1 MKKIIF
7 CVFIAVA
14 FASCGQKTIMY
25 EKNTPQEKW
34 RIIQEY
40 YMVPGAPVSNERLLP
55 NVLSEKEILLKV
67 QDVLSKEG
75 AFDSSYH
82 EYQKH
87 PALLTAKIETPIL
100 VTNAENGEPGWYLLI
115 ATDNTGV
122 FLARMSFKSAV
133 NVSDDEFVGIS
144 SFAFPNSANHFITKQ
159 EAAEL
164 IQSQFSDSTVSEPI
178 AIENLRLDD
187 DPSSHMFFFWYF
199 TVNDNA
205 RNVADVEDEYIIAPF
220 IPGYTAIP
228 GGVFNRAAI
237 DFAGRRGDFHL
248 KGYRMA
254 KLNKPLRLFDKLEA
268 ARAAGG
274 ASFAPA
280 SYPTESVGITP
291 VPLK

>member
-25 EKNTPQEKW
+25 EKSTPQEKW

-40 YMVPGAPVSNERLLP
+40 YMVPGAPVSNERPLP
-55 NVLSEKEILLKV
+55 NVLSEQEVLLKAL
-67 QDVLSKEG
+67 DVLSKEG
-75 AFDSSYH
+75 AFDTSYH

-100 VTNAENGEPGWYLLI
+100 VTNAENGEPGWYLLM

-122 FLARMSFKSAV
+122 FLARMSFNSSV
-133 NVSDDEFVGIS
+133 TVSDDEFIGIS
-144 SFAFPNSANHFITKQ
+144 SFAFPDSANHFITKQ

-164 IQSQFSDSTVSEPI
+164 IKSQFPDSTVSEPI

-187 DPSSHMFFFWYF
+187 DPYSHMFFFWYF

-205 RNVADVEDEYIIAPF
+205 RNVDNANDEYVIATF
-220 IPGYTAIP
+220 IPGYTDIP
-228 GGVFNRAAI
+228 GGVSNRAAI
-237 DFAGRRGDFHL
+237 DYAGGRGDLHL
-248 KGYRMA
+248 NGYRMA
-254 KLNKPLRLFDKLEA
+254 KLNKPLRLFDKLEV

-274 ASFAPA
+274 ASFVPA